1 MNGLNTIFLVV
12 VCTIVYTY
20 FIEYSVLSVSPKFFF
35 NLNFFILIG
44 G

>member
-20 FIEYSVLSVSPKFFF
+20 FIEYSVLSVSLKFFF